1 MIYGTYS
8 SSRFH
13 QKCVSKQLAISES
26 DHGSVVFHA
35 VCWCVRQQLATVLC
49 CKYSIFFFQQG
60 TVTKCVLP
68 EAGVYE
74 LDGRVRLYLT
84 HSECLNMCR
93 GMRCGA
99 VVELHNVHVMKLSGT
114 PWKVAKL

>member
-1 MIYGTYS
+1 MEAYS
-8 SSRFH
+8 SNRFH

-74 LDGRVRLYLT
+74 LDGRVHLT
-84 HSECLNMCR
+84 HSECLSIYVQGNEMWT
-93 GMRCGA
+93 CGGA
-99 VVELHNVHVMKLSGT
+99 TQRACDEAFRNTMEGSKALT
-114 PWKVAKL
+114 

>member
-1 MIYGTYS
+1 MEADS
-8 SSRFH
+8 SNRFH
-13 QKCVSKQLAISES
+13 QKCVSKQLASSES
-26 DHGSVVFHA
+26 DHGSV
-35 VCWCVRQQLATVLC
+35 L
-49 CKYSIFFFQQG
+49 SIFFQQG

>member
-1 MIYGTYS
+1 MIMEAYS
-8 SSRFH
+8 SNRFH

-60 TVTKCVLP
+60 TVQRVVLHLKKSSSCATLCLSLSDST
-68 EAGVYE
+68 EKTVSLLVEVIGVHT
-74 LDGRVRLYLT
+74 VPKFT
-84 HSECLNMCR
+84 ISFA
-93 GMRCGA
+93 RCGSSSD
-99 VVELHNVHVMKLSGT
+99 E
-114 PWKVAKL
+114 